1 MDSGQILFV
10 SSRLILGAL
19 ASFFAIMLWS
29 KTRDAAWMLMVIGT
43 IISYVE
49 IVYSILDMFG
59 VTQGDTI
66 VIGSIPAA
74 AIVLPALRI
83 GFFIAA
89 FVIMV
94 VKQYRRR

>member
-1 MDSGQILFV
+1 
-10 SSRLILGAL
+10 
-19 ASFFAIMLWS
+19 
-29 KTRDAAWMLMVIGT
+29 MLMVIGT